1 MAVKTVLYQSILAM
15 LPKEPDDTMPGRKF
29 WRNKS
34 GEIMCQTMDDAL
46 TIGAFLES
54 LGLNSY
60 VWIYDEDDGEY
71 YGWFGVYPVSWVTA

>member
-1 MAVKTVLYQSILAM
+1 
-15 LPKEPDDTMPGRKF
+15 
-29 WRNKS
+29 
-34 GEIMCQTMDDAL
+34 MCQTMDDAL